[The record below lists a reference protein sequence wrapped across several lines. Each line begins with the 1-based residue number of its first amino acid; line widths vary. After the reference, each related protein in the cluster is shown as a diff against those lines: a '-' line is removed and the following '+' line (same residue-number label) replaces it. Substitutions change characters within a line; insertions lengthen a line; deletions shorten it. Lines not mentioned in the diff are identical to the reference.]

1 MTLYHPA
8 LTQAVALE
16 HIRDLRREAVDR
28 RIRLEAAAGTGAT
41 DVGPGHR
48 VLRHRPAWWLRVTS
62 FSTRP
67 LRAAGRVSILLTL
80 AVTAASVLLGAG
92 AAWAGPAPAGP
103 ASSGSEHARAAA
115 DRVARQQH
123 GGGSP
128 GTDSS
133 SSDFSWV
140 MYVGSTVL
148 VVLVIALAVAGS
160 LAIARHRRPVLPS
173 T

>member
-16 HIRDLRREAVDR
+16 HIRDLQREAVAR
-28 RIRLEAAAGTGAT
+28 RVRLEAAAGAGVT
-41 DVGPGHR
+41 DTTPRHR
-48 VLRHRPAWWLRVTS
+48 VPRHRPAWWMRVTS

-67 LRAAGRVSILLTL
+67 LHAAGRVSVLLTL
-80 AVTAASVLLGAG
+80 AVTGASVLVGAG

-103 ASSGSEHARAAA
+103 ASSGSLNGRAP
-115 DRVARQQH
+115 D
-123 GGGSP
+123 G
-128 GTDSS
+128 S
-133 SSDFSWV
+133 SSDFAWEA
-140 MYVGSTVL
+140 YVGSAVL
-148 VVLVIALAVAGS
+148 VVLVLAVAVAGS